1 MKTIV
6 VDLNDE
12 NGIKNAIK
20 DLRQYRNGIKSKAL
34 KLIDR
39 MLRVGEE
46 YAINSVAHID
56 TGETLSSIKGY
67 RNGTKGV
74 IVAGGNAIWIEF
86 GTGVK
91 NNGSVGGSPHPKGGE
106 LGMSIGTYGQ
116 GHGADPNGWW
126 YFDGAEIKHTYGIK
140 ANMFMYKTALELQRV
155 APELAK
161 EVFSTCLIKN
171 KNFSMK
177 FQPL

>member
-1 MKTIV
+1 MTKVI
-6 VDLNDE
+6 VDLNAD

-20 DLRQYRNGIKSKAL
+20 ELRQYRNSIKSKTL

-39 MLRVGEE
+39 MLSVGEE

-56 TGETLSSIKGY
+56 TGETLSSIMGY

-91 NNGSVGGSPHPKGGE
+91 NNGSAGTSPHPKGGE
-106 LGMSIGTYGQ
+106 LGMTIGTYGL

-126 YFDGAEIKHTYGIK
+126 YYDDGEIKHTYGIK

-155 APELAK
+155 CPELAK
-161 EVFSTCLIKN
+161 EVFST
-171 KNFSMK
+171 
-177 FQPL
+177 

>member
-1 MKTIV
+1 MKKIV
-6 VDLNDE
+6 VDLNAD

-20 DLRQYRNGIKSKAL
+20 ELRQYRNSIKSKTLNLLDKML
-34 KLIDR
+34 K
-39 MLRVGEE
+39 VGED
-46 YAINSVAHID
+46 YAINSVAHVD
-56 TGETLSSIKGY
+56 TGETLSSIRGY

-91 NNGSVGGSPHPKGGE
+91 NNGSVGSSPHPKGEE
-106 LGMSIGTYGQ
+106 LGMTIGTYGA

-126 YFDGAEIKHTYGIK
+126 YYDEGEIKHTHGIK

-155 APELAK
+155 CPEMAR
-161 EVFSTCLIKN
+161 EVFST
-171 KNFSMK
+171 
-177 FQPL
+177 